1 MLCCAP
7 TGAGKTNVALLS
19 ILNLVNEL
27 YNPVS
32 KKLIRDFKVVY
43 ISPLKALA
51 TEIVNKFQSKL
62 KYLGI
67 VVREFTGDVSLSKK
81 ELQMVQ
87 IIVSTPE
94 KWDVVTR
101 KNEIFNQMLDLL
113 IIDEI
118 HLLNEEWGRVLEC
131 LVARTNWLI
140 EQRQCRIRILG
151 LSATLPNYKDV
162 AQFLKVG
169 PSGLFYF
176 NESYW
181 PVPLKKTFIGTK
193 SVDNY

>member
-1 MLCCAP
+1 M
-7 TGAGKTNVALLS
+7 ALLS
-19 ILNLVNEL
+19 ILNIVNEL
-27 YNPVS
+27 YDTVN

-67 VVREFTGDVSLSKK
+67 AVWEFTGDVSLSKK
-81 ELQMVQ
+81 ELQMVH

-101 KNEIFNQMLDLL
+101 KNEIFNSMLDLL

-118 HLLNEEWGRVLEC
+118 HLLNEERGRVLEC
-131 LVARTNWLI
+131 LVAWTNWLI
-140 EQRQCRIRILG
+140 EQWQCWIRILG

-162 AQFLKVG
+162 A
-169 PSGLFYF
+169 
-176 NESYW
+176 
-181 PVPLKKTFIGTK
+181 
-193 SVDNY
+193 

>member
-19 ILNLVNEL
+19 ILNIVNEL
-27 YNPVS
+27 YDTVN

-51 TEIVNKFQSKL
+51 TEIVNKFQNKL

-67 VVREFTGDVSLSKK
+67 SVWEFTGDVSLSKK
-81 ELQMVQ
+81 ELQMVH

-94 KWDVVTR
+94 KWDVVTW

-118 HLLNEEWGRVLEC
+118 HLLNEERGRVLEC
-131 LVARTNWLI
+131 LVARTNRLI
-140 EQRQCRIRILG
+140 EQR
-151 LSATLPNYKDV
+151 
-162 AQFLKVG
+162 
-169 PSGLFYF
+169 
-176 NESYW
+176 
-181 PVPLKKTFIGTK
+181 
-193 SVDNY
+193 

>member
-19 ILNLVNEL
+19 ILNIVNEL
-27 YNPVS
+27 YDTVN
-32 KKLIRDFKVVY
+32 KKLTRDFKVVY

-51 TEIVNKFQSKL
+51 TEIVNKFQNKL

-67 VVREFTGDVSLSKK
+67 SVWEFTGDVSLSKK
-81 ELQMVQ
+81 ELQMVH

-94 KWDVVTR
+94 KWDVVTW

-118 HLLNEEWGRVLEC
+118 HLLNEERGRVLEC
-131 LVARTNWLI
+131 LVARTNRLI
-140 EQRQCRIRILG
+140 EQR
-151 LSATLPNYKDV
+151 
-162 AQFLKVG
+162 
-169 PSGLFYF
+169 
-176 NESYW
+176 
-181 PVPLKKTFIGTK
+181 
-193 SVDNY
+193 